1 MADREKRMKVRL
13 QIIKNG
19 TLLCGN
25 EYEIEGAEGFG
36 KACADTWRQLQGI
49 QLNQE
54 TSIGALMEHINN
66 NVLDLLNGA
75 SITVT
80 KI

>member
-1 MADREKRMKVRL
+1 MKLRL

-25 EYEIEGAEGFG
+25 EYEIGDAEGFG
-36 KACADTWRQLQGI
+36 RACGDAWRQLQGI
-49 QLNQE
+49 QLNRE
-54 TSIGALMEHINN
+54 TSIGALMEHIDN

-80 KI
+80 KV

>member
-1 MADREKRMKVRL
+1 MKIRL
-13 QIIKNG
+13 QIIKNE

-25 EYEIEGAEGFG
+25 EYEIGDADGFG
-36 KACADTWRQLQGI
+36 RACADSWRQLQGI
-49 QLNQE
+49 QLNRE
-54 TSIGALMEHINN
+54 TSIGALMEHIDN

-80 KI
+80 KV

>member
-1 MADREKRMKVRL
+1 MKVRL

-25 EYEIEGAEGFG
+25 EYEIGDAEDFG
-36 KACADTWRQLQGI
+36 KACGDTWRQLQGI
-49 QLNQE
+49 QLKRE
-54 TSIGALMEHINN
+54 TSIGALMEHIDN

-80 KI
+80 KV